1 MKVVVQKVLNASVVV
16 NKEEVG
22 KINSGLLIFV
32 GFTHNDDISN
42 IKYIVNKIVN
52 LRIFE
57 DNNNVM
63 NLSAKELNKELL
75 VVSQFTLYADT
86 SKGILLLMNKYLKL
100 SENYEPDDL
109 EEISSKY
116 FINGNTAVRRMRK
129 EAKEAFEMLSE
140 ASIANGTPVYGQS
153 AYRPYSMQENL
164 YKSAVNNLGQK
175 QADIDTARPGHSEHQ
190 TGLTIDVSST
200 KGGNMLYFD
209 KTKSFTWMNENAH
222 KYGFILRYTKENEN
236 ITGFMYESWHYR
248 YVGVKV
254 ATDMHDNYPEL
265 SYDEYYYKFIDNK

>member
-86 SKGILLLMNKYLKL
+86 SKGNRPSYINSLKH
-100 SENYEPDDL
+100 E
-109 EEISSKY
+109 
-116 FINGNTAVRRMRK
+116 
-129 EAKEAFEMLSE
+129 E
-140 ASIANGTPVYGQS
+140 ASVLYDLFVEELKKS
-153 AYRPYSMQENL
+153 NL
-164 YKSAVNNLGQK
+164 KVETGIFRSDMKVNLINDGP
-175 QADIDTARPGHSEHQ
+175 T
-190 TGLTIDVSST
+190 TIIIE
-200 KGGNMLYFD
+200 K
-209 KTKSFTWMNENAH
+209 
-222 KYGFILRYTKENEN
+222 
-236 ITGFMYESWHYR
+236 
-248 YVGVKV
+248 
-254 ATDMHDNYPEL
+254 
-265 SYDEYYYKFIDNK
+265 

>member
-32 GFTHNDDISN
+32 GFTHNDNIFN

-86 SKGILLLMNKYLKL
+86 SKGNRPSYINSLKH
-100 SENYEPDDL
+100 E
-109 EEISSKY
+109 
-116 FINGNTAVRRMRK
+116 
-129 EAKEAFEMLSE
+129 E
-140 ASIANGTPVYGQS
+140 ASVLYDLFVEELKKS
-153 AYRPYSMQENL
+153 NL
-164 YKSAVNNLGQK
+164 KVETGIFRSDMKVNLINDGP
-175 QADIDTARPGHSEHQ
+175 T
-190 TGLTIDVSST
+190 TIIIE
-200 KGGNMLYFD
+200 K
-209 KTKSFTWMNENAH
+209 
-222 KYGFILRYTKENEN
+222 
-236 ITGFMYESWHYR
+236 
-248 YVGVKV
+248 
-254 ATDMHDNYPEL
+254 
-265 SYDEYYYKFIDNK
+265 

>member
-57 DNNNVM
+57 DYNNVM

-86 SKGILLLMNKYLKL
+86 SKGNRPSYINSLKH
-100 SENYEPDDL
+100 E
-109 EEISSKY
+109 
-116 FINGNTAVRRMRK
+116 
-129 EAKEAFEMLSE
+129 E
-140 ASIANGTPVYGQS
+140 ASVLYDLFVEELKKS
-153 AYRPYSMQENL
+153 NL
-164 YKSAVNNLGQK
+164 KVETGIFRSDMKVNLINDGP
-175 QADIDTARPGHSEHQ
+175 T
-190 TGLTIDVSST
+190 TIIIE
-200 KGGNMLYFD
+200 K
-209 KTKSFTWMNENAH
+209 
-222 KYGFILRYTKENEN
+222 
-236 ITGFMYESWHYR
+236 
-248 YVGVKV
+248 
-254 ATDMHDNYPEL
+254 
-265 SYDEYYYKFIDNK
+265 

>member
-32 GFTHNDDISN
+32 GFTHNDNISN

-86 SKGILLLMNKYLKL
+86 SKGNRPSYINSLKH
-100 SENYEPDDL
+100 E
-109 EEISSKY
+109 
-116 FINGNTAVRRMRK
+116 
-129 EAKEAFEMLSE
+129 E
-140 ASIANGTPVYGQS
+140 ASVLYDLFVEELKKS
-153 AYRPYSMQENL
+153 NL
-164 YKSAVNNLGQK
+164 KVETGIFRSDMKVNLINDGP
-175 QADIDTARPGHSEHQ
+175 T
-190 TGLTIDVSST
+190 TIIME
-200 KGGNMLYFD
+200 K
-209 KTKSFTWMNENAH
+209 
-222 KYGFILRYTKENEN
+222 
-236 ITGFMYESWHYR
+236 
-248 YVGVKV
+248 
-254 ATDMHDNYPEL
+254 
-265 SYDEYYYKFIDNK
+265 

>member
-32 GFTHNDDISN
+32 GFTHNDNISN

-86 SKGILLLMNKYLKL
+86 SKGNRPSYINSLKH
-100 SENYEPDDL
+100 E
-109 EEISSKY
+109 
-116 FINGNTAVRRMRK
+116 
-129 EAKEAFEMLSE
+129 E
-140 ASIANGTPVYGQS
+140 ASVLYDLFVEELKKS
-153 AYRPYSMQENL
+153 NL
-164 YKSAVNNLGQK
+164 KVETGIFRSNMKVNLINDGP
-175 QADIDTARPGHSEHQ
+175 T
-190 TGLTIDVSST
+190 TIIIE
-200 KGGNMLYFD
+200 K
-209 KTKSFTWMNENAH
+209 
-222 KYGFILRYTKENEN
+222 
-236 ITGFMYESWHYR
+236 
-248 YVGVKV
+248 
-254 ATDMHDNYPEL
+254 
-265 SYDEYYYKFIDNK
+265 